1 VPVLAVL
8 GGFWLVARRLV
19 RARRTP
25 VVAPVGGRSGPGS
38 EGES

>member
-25 VVAPVGGRSGPGS
+25 AVVGDQGSGDGSAPGS
-38 EGES
+38 